1 MHIYVYKYLN
11 NSMLLW
17 RFMSDM
23 KVVKEKIHNAGYV
36 VQYKRESISCF
47 VPCSNLTKQCRITHQ
62 EITAIISHHYD
73 EIILHVYISL

>member
-1 MHIYVYKYLN
+1 MHIYVYKYFN

-62 EITAIISHHYD
+62 EITDIIFHHYD

>member
-1 MHIYVYKYLN
+1 
-11 NSMLLW
+11 MLLW

-62 EITAIISHHYD
+62 EITDITMMKLYYMNIFHY
-73 EIILHVYISL
+73 LLL

>member
-1 MHIYVYKYLN
+1 MHIYVYKYFN

-62 EITAIISHHYD
+62 EITASIFHHYD